1 MASNTPS
8 KFASKRKLRAIQ
20 AENAEEAGPPK
31 MVQISDLTESFSDQ
45 K

>member
-1 MASNTPS
+1 MATPS

-20 AENAEEAGPPK
+20 AENEEEAGPPK
-31 MVQISDLTESFSDQ
+31 MHLISELIESFSDQ